1 MQDHDPPGPPGGDT
15 SDDDPELER
24 LARLAGRGDRPALEE
39 FLRRIRLPVVRYCR
53 SKLLGAGGAQGP
65 DDVAQ
70 EVLLAVCDALPRFRP
85 DGTSVMAFV
94 FGICRFKIVDAYRYS
109 GRDRSTPS
117 DTLPDNADDGPGP
130 EHAAILSTE
139 VVRMIEAMA
148 RLPEHHREI
157 LHLRIGLRYPA
168 EEVARL
174 LGTTAG
180 AVRVTQ
186 HRAMHKL
193 RQLLT
198 ENLAEED

>member
-1 MQDHDPPGPPGGDT
+1 MHDDDSSGHPDEN
-15 SDDDPELER
+15 SDDLELER
-24 LARLAGRGDRPALEE
+24 LARLAGNGDREALEE
-39 FLRRIRLPVVRYCR
+39 FLRRIRSPVIRYCR
-53 SKLLGAGGAQGP
+53 SKLLGATGAQGP

-70 EVLLAVCDALPRFRP
+70 EVLLAVCEALPRFRP
-85 DGTSVMAFV
+85 DGSSVMAFI
-94 FGICRFKIVDAYRYS
+94 FGICRFKIVDAYRAG
-109 GRDRSTPS
+109 GRDKSVPS
-117 DTLPDNADDGPGP
+117 ETLPDNADDDPGP

-148 RLPEHHREI
+148 RLPENHREI

-186 HRAMHKL
+186 HRAMTKL
-193 RQLLT
+193 RQLLA
-198 ENLAEED
+198 ENLAED